1 MKNKSI
7 LLQEVTKQAVDF
19 YRKVIERQEANLF
32 EVVLIPDVAVLR
44 YRARPVFY
52 KAYATVPDAP
62 IEEERLLSAV
72 QAFYRISDEEAR
84 NYLAKKDML
93 FECDGILLVN
103 GQEIESYRSRTLTKS
118 VMSQP
123 DALKTL
129 EPWCQ
134 RVYTSSLDHLKKE
147 GVI

>member
-1 MKNKSI
+1 MI
-7 LLQEVTKQAVDF
+7 A
-19 YRKVIERQEANLF
+19 
-32 EVVLIPDVAVLR
+32 
-44 YRARPVFY
+44 RAVFY

-129 EPWCQ
+129 GPWCQ
-134 RVYTSSLDHLKKE
+134 RVYASSLDHLKKE

>member
-1 MKNKSI
+1 MKNNRVV
-7 LLQEVTKQAVDF
+7 LQEVTKQAVDF

-118 VMSQP
+118 AMIQP
-123 DALKTL
+123 DAAKSL
-129 EPWCQ
+129 ESWCK
-134 RVYTSSLDHLKKE
+134 RVYASSLDHLKKD
-147 GVI
+147 GLI